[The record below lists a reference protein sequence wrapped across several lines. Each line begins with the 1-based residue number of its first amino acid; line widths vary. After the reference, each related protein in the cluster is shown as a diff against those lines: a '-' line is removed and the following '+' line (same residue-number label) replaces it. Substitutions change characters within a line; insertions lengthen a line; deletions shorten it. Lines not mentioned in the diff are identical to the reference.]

1 MEGIALHT
9 LLNKVLL
16 DDKEEDLGEFLS
28 QFKFSHCLVVGDGY
42 SIELLYSNKH
52 MLVYYYHRQRKEA
65 YISILGIVDWKIE
78 MMRFLARIY
87 QIYRIDVFELEERIL
102 NEVEQVYN
110 EQELI

>member
-1 MEGIALHT
+1 MDGKDLKD

-16 DDKEEDLGEFLS
+16 EDSEEDYQEFMA
-28 QFKFSHCLVVGDGY
+28 QFDYNHCLVDGDGY

-52 MLVYYYHRQRKEA
+52 MAVYYYHRQRKEA

-78 MMRFLARIY
+78 IMRFLARIY

-110 EQELI
+110 EQKLI